1 MASVGF
7 AFVLYIV
14 FLVVGFFCSVVGFF
28 VDNVAVFDSLSIAVI
43 AAVCAWNFLGIHPG
57 LCVLICAGIF
67 GLLLFLMNTSV
78 GFWII
83 SSLMSALWGIVAG
96 LFALVFTGGDLIWFA
111 VLFIIG
117 FGVVMRQHI
126 TQRD

>member
-1 MASVGF
+1 MASFTLSAVL
-7 AFVLYIV
+7 FVIGLAIA
-14 FLVVGFFCSVVGFF
+14 LLCSIIGFFI
-28 VDNVAVFDSLSIAVI
+28 DNVAVFDSLSIAVI

-67 GLLLFLMNTSV
+67 GLFLFLMNTSV

-83 SSLMSALWGIVAG
+83 SSLMSALWGLVAG
-96 LFALVFTGGDLIWFA
+96 ILALAFSGADFIWF
-111 VLFIIG
+111 VVFFIIG
-117 FGVVMRQHI
+117 FGIVMYQHV